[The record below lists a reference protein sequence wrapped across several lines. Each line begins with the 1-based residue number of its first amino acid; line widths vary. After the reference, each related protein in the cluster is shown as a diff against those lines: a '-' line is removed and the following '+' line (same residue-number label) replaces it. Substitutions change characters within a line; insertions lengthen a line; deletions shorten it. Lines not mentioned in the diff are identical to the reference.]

1 MVELT
6 WRDIAALWGAGLS
19 TLIVLTRLLPTRP
32 LFFLEPRPR
41 DDSTTDAII
50 RIINPEKSMRLVRE
64 CYRWRLTGNGT
75 VIGVFTRKSRLC
87 DAGVA
92 GTLLLA
98 VKGESETTVKINCFK
113 ERDHKGTS
121 RWLLCFTWRGA
132 WLFPIGIPH
141 FVYLSTKRI
150 EQLNAALPDDSEQ
163 PARF

>member
-32 LFFLEPRPR
+32 LFFLEPRPG

-50 RIINPEKSMRLVRE
+50 RIINLDKSMRLVRE
-64 CYRWRLTGNGT
+64 RYRWRLTGKGRF
-75 VIGVFTRKSRLC
+75 IGVFTKSRTD
-87 DAGVA
+87 DAGKP

-98 VKGESETTVKINCFK
+98 VKGESEATVKINCFNAY
-113 ERDHKGTS
+113 DHKGTS

-132 WLFPIGIPH
+132 WLLPISIPH
-141 FVYLSTKRI
+141 FVYLSTKRV
-150 EQLNAALPDDSEQ
+150 EQLNAALPDDSE
-163 PARF
+163 